1 MDWLESL
8 EELIDK
14 ETLNKYTKISYLNS
28 IVAIPEPELDKIVE
42 ENKLSQLLSQEDPDA
57 TTDILDFF
65 LLENEEVR
73 DLIIIL
79 SPHDLFEDES
89 FFKTYPNIEEDFSDL
104 ETLEKIK

>member
-104 ETLEKIK
+104 ETLDKIK

>member
-1 MDWLESL
+1 MEWLESL

-42 ENKLSQLLSQEDPDA
+42 ENKLSQLLSQEEADA

-65 LLENEEVR
+65 LLENNDVR
-73 DLIIIL
+73 DIMIIL

-104 ETLEKIK
+104 ETLEQVK

>member
-14 ETLNKYTKISYLNS
+14 ETLSKYTKISYLNS

-42 ENKLSQLLSQEDPDA
+42 ENKLSQLLSQEEPDA

-65 LLENEEVR
+65 LLESEEVR
-73 DLIIIL
+73 DVMIIL
-79 SPHDLFEDES
+79 SPHELMEDES

-104 ETLEKIK
+104 DTLEKVK

>member
-14 ETLNKYTKISYLNS
+14 ETLNKYIKISYLNS

-42 ENKLSQLLSQEDPDA
+42 ENKLSQLLSQEEPDV

-73 DLIIIL
+73 DLMIIL

-104 ETLEKIK
+104 DTLEKVK